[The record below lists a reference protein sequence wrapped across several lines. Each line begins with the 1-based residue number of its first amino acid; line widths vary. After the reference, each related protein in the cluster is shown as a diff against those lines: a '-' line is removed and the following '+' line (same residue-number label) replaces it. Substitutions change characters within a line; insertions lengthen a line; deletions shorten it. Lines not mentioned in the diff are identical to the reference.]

1 LKLNACDPALVRD
14 VRRSP
19 KKSQGSRQRG
29 QIRAWYDFAY
39 VILRELEQAFC
50 ISQGSQLNSPLH

>member
-1 LKLNACDPALVRD
+1 MLAILHLLVMFVAARIRVKEAANAVR
-14 VRRSP
+14 S
-19 KKSQGSRQRG
+19 
-29 QIRAWYDFAY
+29 AWYDFAY